1 MSNKIISIGHINP
14 DTDSV
19 LSAIV
24 LSRYA
29 KKMAGEDR
37 VIEARIAGT
46 INNETKFVLERL
58 KIAIPE
64 QITEITNEDVALVDT
79 TEPAQM
85 IKGINENNLFA
96 IIDHHNLGGLKSSK
110 PIFVRIEPVGC
121 TATVIYRILKE
132 NKVKI
137 DKTSAIM
144 MLSSI
149 ISDTL
154 NLTSPT
160 TNLQDE
166 KALKELNK
174 IAKLNLKKFTKE
186 LFAAKSSLEGIS
198 IDDIITKDYK
208 QFDMGASKVGIAVWE
223 TTSPESVNIKKEEI
237 TSALLRRKAAENLNY
252 AFFMA
257 VDILKSESALYIIAE
272 AEKML
277 AEKVFGGKAEKGAM
291 LLKDVVSRKKQ
302 IVPPL
307 MSELTK

>member
-1 MSNKIISIGHINP
+1 MSNKIISIGHMNP

-37 VIEARIAGT
+37 VIEARIAGA
-46 INNETKFVLERL
+46 INNETKYVLERL
-58 KIAIPE
+58 KIGTPE
-64 QITEITNEDVALVDT
+64 RITEITNEDVALVDT

-110 PIFVRIEPVGC
+110 PIFVRVEPVGC
-121 TATVIYRILKE
+121 TATIIYRILKE

-137 DKTSAIM
+137 DKTSAIL

-154 NLTSPT
+154 YLTSPT

-174 IAKLNLKKFTKE
+174 IAKLNLKKFAKE

-208 QFDMGASKVGIAVWE
+208 QLDMGANKVGIAVWE
-223 TTSPESVNIKKEEI
+223 TTSPESVNTKKEEI
-237 TSALLRRKAAENLNY
+237 ISALLGRKAAENLNY

-257 VDILKSESALYIIAE
+257 VDILKSESALYIIGE
-272 AEKML
+272 AEKAL
-277 AEKVFGGKAEKGAM
+277 GEKVFGGKAEDGILFLKG
-291 LLKDVVSRKKQ
+291 VVSRKKQ
-302 IVPPL
+302 VVPPL
-307 MSELTK
+307 MTELTK